1 MNAAIHLPITSLNPS
16 KLGSRVL
23 PPNSDTSHV
32 LINTELSMFGK
43 NIFPTTRWDD
53 VLNRNHII
61 PDYQPLEYL
70 ISGGYMGEIVRLIL
84 VEATETAGLFNGNL
98 PPSLR
103 TPYVMDTRTLAAIE
117 LDTSPSLNNS
127 RFLLQ
132 DRHPSA
138 TLPTYYDI
146 DFIRRTVQAVSC
158 RSSAFLT
165 TGVHALSSL
174 LNDLETHD
182 SPQNQLDLL
191 DHVSIGCDG
200 SVINKYPGFM
210 ASSQKIMDQLV
221 SMEPNNG
228 MKRVVL
234 ERTVDSAVLGA
245 GVAVAMAAMT
255 T

>member
-1 MNAAIHLPITSLNPS
+1 
-16 KLGSRVL
+16 
-23 PPNSDTSHV
+23 
-32 LINTELSMFGK
+32 MFGK
-43 NIFPTTRWDD
+43 DIFPSTRWDD
-53 VLNRNHII
+53 VLNRNHIV
-61 PDYQPLEYL
+61 PNYQPLEYL

-84 VEATETAGLFNGNL
+84 LEATETAGLFNGNP

-103 TPYVMDTRTLAAIE
+103 TPYVLDTRTLAAIE

-127 RFLLQ
+127 RVLLQ

-138 TLPTYYDI
+138 TLPSYYDI
-146 DFIRRTVQAVSC
+146 NFIRRTIQAVSC

-165 TGVHALSSL
+165 AAVHALSSL
-174 LNDLETHD
+174 LNDLEIHH
-182 SPQNQLDLL
+182 PRRNQLDLL

-210 ASSQKIMDQLV
+210 ASSQEMMDKLV
-221 SMEPNNG
+221 NMEPSNG

-234 ERTVDSAVLGA
+234 EKTVDSAVLGA